1 MICPLLLL
9 VALLSHDDVVAYPYY
24 SPGEV
29 THIISLTTPSLG
41 TSSPSRKV
49 REDTGTLARSASSVL
64 HTGEIITHYV
74 QGHQVFAPTRS
85 AVVDMNPPLVDA
97 MSTTTDHR
105 GANT

>member
-9 VALLSHDDVVAYPYY
+9 VALLSHDVVAYPYY
-24 SPGEV
+24 FPGEV

-41 TSSPSRKV
+41 TCSPSRKV
-49 REDTGTLARSASSVL
+49 REDTGTLARSASSAL
-64 HTGEIITHYV
+64 HTGETITHYV

-85 AVVDMNPPLVDA
+85 TVVDMNPPLVDA